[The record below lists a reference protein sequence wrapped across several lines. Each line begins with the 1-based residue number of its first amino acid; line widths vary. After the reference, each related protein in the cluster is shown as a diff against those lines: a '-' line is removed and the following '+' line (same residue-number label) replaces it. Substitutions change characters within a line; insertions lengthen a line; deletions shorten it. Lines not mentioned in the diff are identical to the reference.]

1 MVSKGPTEF
10 YFMGNFSFLNR
21 VGLDLRRVGLGA

>member
-1 MVSKGPTEF
+1 MISKAPTEC
-10 YFMGNFSFLNR
+10 YFMDSFSFLNR